1 MLIRRDLSNAI
12 NQKLLFALFLGLFWV
27 FKPNNAQA
35 QNLKTL
41 IDTRAAELEDK
52 VIEWRRHIHE
62 NPELSNREYETAKY
76 IAAHLEELGLKVQTG
91 VAHTGVVAVLEGG
104 KPGPVVGLR
113 ADMDALPVT
122 ERTDVPFKSTA
133 IGEYQ
138 GNQVGV
144 MHACGHDTH
153 VAILMGV
160 AQILTELQDEL
171 EGSVKFIFQ
180 PAEEGAPAGE
190 EGGAELMV
198 KEGVLKNPDVAA
210 IFGLHISDATP
221 VGVITY
227 REGGIMASSNTF
239 QITVYGKQAHGSAPW
254 LGIDPIVIAAQI
266 INNLQTIVSR
276 NMELTNEAAVVT
288 VGQIHGGVRSNIIP
302 EEVFMEGTIRALD
315 NDMRDYIFE
324 RIESIATK
332 TAEAMGARAEV
343 TISHGYPITY
353 NDPELTRQMVA
364 TLEGAAGVGK
374 VVTIPAITGAEDFSF
389 FQQQIPGLYFFLGGL
404 PEGGIPAGHH
414 TPDFYIDESGLELGV
429 RTLGHLVVD
438 YLESAGK

>member
-27 FKPNNAQA
+27 FTPNNAQA

-190 EGGAELMV
+190 EGGAELIV

-254 LGIDPIVIAAQI
+254 SGIDPIVTAAQI

>member
-1 MLIRRDLSNAI
+1 MTTRPFKNLSVI
-12 NQKLLFALFLGLFWV
+12 LLQCFFLTVLWLGSNPTNV
-27 FKPNNAQA
+27 QA
-35 QNLKTL
+35 QELKTL
-41 IDTRAAELEDK
+41 IDSRSAELESR
-52 VIEWRRHIHE
+52 VIEWRRHIHQ
-62 NPELSNREYETAKY
+62 NPELSNREYKTAEY
-76 IAAHLEELGLKVQTG
+76 ITEHLSELGLEIQTG
-91 VAHTGVVAVLEGG
+91 VAHTGVVAILEGAA
-104 KPGPVVGLR
+104 PGPVVALR

-122 ERTDVPFKSTA
+122 ERTPVSFKSTA

-138 GNQVGV
+138 GNKVGV

-160 AQILTELQDEL
+160 AQILTELRSEL
-171 EGSVKFIFQ
+171 KGTVKFIFQ

-198 KEGVLKNPDVAA
+198 KEGVLTNPDVDA

-221 VGVITY
+221 VGMITY
-227 REGGIMASSNTF
+227 KEGGIMASSNSF
-239 QITVYGKQAHGSAPW
+239 QITVKGKQAHGSAPW
-254 LGIDPIVIAAQI
+254 SGVDPIVTSAQI
-266 INNLQTIVSR
+266 ITNLQTIVSR

-315 NDMRDYIFE
+315 NDMRDAIFE
-324 RIESIATK
+324 RIQTIATK
-332 TAEAMGARAEV
+332 TAEANGATAEV

-353 NDPELTRQMVA
+353 NDPELTRKMVP
-364 TLEGAAGVGK
+364 TLQQAAGESM
-374 VVTIPAITGAEDFSF
+374 VVTMPAITGAEDFSF

-404 PEGGIPAGHH
+404 PEGGTPAGHH

-429 RTLGHLVVD
+429 RSLSHLVVD
-438 YLESAGK
+438 YFDSVGN